1 MEIQTIPPAQLHAQ
15 MQGGAQPEILDV
27 RTPAEYAVAHIAGT
41 TLIPL
46 DKLRPADVAARRNG
60 AAAPLYVVCEKG
72 GRAAKAARQLLDA
85 GIAPVISIQGGTA
98 GWIAA
103 GLPVIR
109 AGGRVISLE
118 RQVRIVAGSL
128 VLIGSLLAWLV
139 HPVFIGVPIFVGSGL
154 VFAGATDFCGMG
166 ILLGRMPWNRGTHAA
181 CPAVPA
187 KA

>member
-46 DKLRPADVAARRNG
+46 DKLRPADVAARRN
-60 AAAPLYVVCEKG
+60 E
-72 GRAAKAARQLLDA
+72 AARQLLDA